1 MTGTHILETAEGA
14 ICQNTER
21 SDPLPGDHTGENVS
35 GQKKNDQ
42 VKGTHKVEIA
52 EGGMCHDTERKRL
65 SEGYSPIRQFYA
77 TVKEMA
83 GLCMSVQ
90 VQEKRK
96 PRAMFS
102 KEWEHVKEA

>member
-35 GQKKNDQ
+35 GQKENNQ

-52 EGGMCHDTERKRL
+52 EGGTCHDTERKQL
-65 SEGYSPIRQFYA
+65 SKGYSPIRQFYA

-83 GLCMSVQ
+83 GLCSEFSLENEVFCRFFMR
-90 VQEKRK
+90 EK
-96 PRAMFS
+96 
-102 KEWEHVKEA
+102 